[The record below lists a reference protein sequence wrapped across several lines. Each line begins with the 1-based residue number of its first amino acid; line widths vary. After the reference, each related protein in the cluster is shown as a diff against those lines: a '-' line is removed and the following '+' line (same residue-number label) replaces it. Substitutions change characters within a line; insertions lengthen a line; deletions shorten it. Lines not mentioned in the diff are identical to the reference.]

1 MTGRTLWAETGVQIA
16 PPMLQTVGMAL
27 SAVSYV
33 PVLNT
38 LVQYQEYLRG
48 HNLSLNGPISDG
60 ALKSKVT
67 FESIFDKKAW
77 AI

>member
-1 MTGRTLWAETGVQIA
+1 MTGRTLWVETGVQIA
-16 PPMLQTVGMAL
+16 PPMHQTVEMTL

-48 HNLSLNGPISDG
+48 HNLSLNGLI
-60 ALKSKVT
+60 L
-67 FESIFDKKAW
+67 
-77 AI
+77 